1 MTVYRRTAQIP
12 SVRLTD
18 RIHLV
23 GSGAAGWA
31 LTDPL
36 DSQVYLVTTPDGS
49 VVVDTGTGRSVEAIL
64 AEIRRD
70 GLDPT
75 AIAWIVVT
83 HAHADHAGGGAA
95 WRRALPSVRIAAS
108 AETVPW
114 LASAD
119 EEATSV
125 DRARAA
131 GLYPADYR
139 LEAFEVDRALGPDA
153 SLSVGDLEFRA
164 IPSPGHAAGHLAY
177 LVDVDGA
184 MTLFSGDA
192 LFPAGRILLQD
203 TWDCDLTAAL
213 RSVERLAALGAERLL
228 AGHLEP
234 VIRDALPH
242 FTAATERIARLS
254 VPPSIA

>member
-1 MTVYRRTAQIP
+1 M
-12 SVRLTD
+12 RLTE

-23 GSGAAGWA
+23 GSGEAAWA

-36 DSQVYLVTTPDGS
+36 DSQVYLVTTPDGH
-49 VVVDTGTGRSVEAIL
+49 VVVDSGTGRSIEAIL
-64 AEIRRD
+64 AEVRRD
-70 GLDPT
+70 GLDPVE
-75 AIAWIVVT
+75 IGWILLT

-95 WRRALPSVRIAAS
+95 WRRELPSIRIAAS
-108 AETVPW
+108 VETAPW
-114 LASAD
+114 LATAD

-139 LEAFEVDRALGPDA
+139 LEAYDVDRTLA
-153 SLSVGDLEFRA
+153 SDETLRIADLDFRV
-164 IPSPGHAAGHLAY
+164 IPSPGHAAGHVAY

-184 MTLFSGDA
+184 ATLFSGDA

-203 TWDCDLTAAL
+203 TWDCDLQAAL
-213 RSVERLAALGAERLL
+213 RSVERLAGLGAERLL

-234 VIRDALPH
+234 IIGAAGPH
-242 FTAATERIARLS
+242 FDAAVARIARLS
-254 VPPSIA
+254 VPASIA